1 MATKKKIVPK
11 DEKFE
16 KQDIDLFEVLA
27 ALDRKDYDY
36 YETLST
42 EQQKKIVPYMLI
54 RWMSAI
60 KGNEGLQRYY
70 TMSVNEYANKH
81 LFSEYIQKHPKLQ
94 WLMLCCSSPGVGKQ
108 FHQYIPEIRLKVAKL
123 QDSPTT
129 KEISE
134 YYTKIYPKADPSDI
148 QEVSK
153 AFVDEHKRKRYFSIL
168 YPDLK
173 IEDVEVLNTITTDEQ
188 IKQYE
193 RDRGN

>member
-1 MATKKKIVPK
+1 MNKLDIGYEMAQLDTKNRAFYDELTDEERKKFSTYLMLRWGSAVGGEPILQQYYLQAMNERVNK
-11 DEKFE
+11 RFF
-16 KQDIDLFEVLA
+16 DL
-27 ALDRKDYDY
+27 
-36 YETLST
+36 
-42 EQQKKIVPYMLI
+42 
-54 RWMSAI
+54 
-60 KGNEGLQRYY
+60 G
-70 TMSVNEYANKH
+70 
-81 LFSEYIQKHPKLQ
+81 KHPKLQ

-173 IEDVEVLNTITTDEQ
+173 IEDVEVLN
-188 IKQYE
+188 KQSLSLP
-193 RDRGN
+193 N